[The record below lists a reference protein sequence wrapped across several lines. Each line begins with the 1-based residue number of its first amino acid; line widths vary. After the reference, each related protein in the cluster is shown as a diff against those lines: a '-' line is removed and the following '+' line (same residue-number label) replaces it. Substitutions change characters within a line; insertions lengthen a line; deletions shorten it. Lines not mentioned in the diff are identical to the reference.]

1 MGILKIDK
9 WNHTCKLE
17 TSAKPHRNI
26 GWVSSN
32 WSGYSITGKKGTF
45 KRVSAKWNVPFLRPS
60 QGASYSSAWI
70 GIDGYGNNSL
80 IQTGTG
86 HDFID
91 GKAYYYAWWEILPA
105 SVTLI
110 PLPVQPGDR
119 MHATIIKRSGS
130 IWLICLRNSTRNWT
144 FRTSQR
150 YTGPQTSAEW
160 IVEAPQ
166 VNGELAQMARLSPV
180 IFSCCRANGRS
191 PRLIS
196 VDGGIMIQDLKITSI
211 PSNPNRAGDR
221 FVVKSD
227 HS

>member
-1 MGILKIDK
+1 MGILKVDK

-91 GKAYYYAWWEILPA
+91 GKAYYYAWWGDSTGLGYAHSIACPARGPHACHHHQAQRIYLADLPSQLNPQLDLSNVA
-105 SVTLI
+105 ALHRSADFCRM
-110 PLPVQPGDR
+110 DR
-119 MHATIIKRSGS
+119 
-130 IWLICLRNSTRNWT
+130 
-144 FRTSQR
+144 
-150 YTGPQTSAEW
+150 
-160 IVEAPQ
+160 
-166 VNGELAQMARLSPV
+166 
-180 IFSCCRANGRS
+180 
-191 PRLIS
+191 
-196 VDGGIMIQDLKITSI
+196 
-211 PSNPNRAGDR
+211 
-221 FVVKSD
+221 
-227 HS
+227 